1 MFVCLLHRQVQGELQ
16 RTAARGG
23 GPPPPKLYTSFP
35 QAFWHVARTEG
46 IRGLQG
52 GLAPSLLYQLTMNGT
67 RLGLYEPL
75 KRLVTRVAEGE
86 AASASSDAR
95 LGAHLAAHRAPVFL
109 HNVIAA
115 AGSGCIAAFIGSPFF
130 LVKVRLQVQSKNK
143 AVIAPIMAA
152 AAPTPGAAVL
162 PAAVA
167 ATAGTAAPAVVGAQ
181 HAYTSAWGGL
191 RSIYRADG
199 IPGLFR
205 GATASMLRV
214 SVGSVI
220 QLSSYDTVKFEVMH
234 RTGWEDSVRVHFVS
248 SLLSGFL
255 VAVGMHP
262 FDVISTRMYN
272 QPVIEG
278 KGQLYSGMLDCVTKT
293 VKTEGLPGLYKGF
306 VAHYFRLGPHTLL
319 TFVFWEQIKA
329 AAARAGI

>member
-1 MFVCLLHRQVQGELQ
+1 MCLRRQVQGELQ

-86 AASASSDAR
+86 AASASAGSEAR
-95 LGAHLAAHRAPVFL
+95 LGAHLSAHRPPVFL

-143 AVIAPIMAA
+143 AVIAPILA
-152 AAPTPGAAVL
+152 AAPAGTAVL
-162 PAAVA
+162 PSAVA
-167 ATAGTAAPAVVGAQ
+167 AAAGTAAPAVVGAQ

-191 RSIYRADG
+191 RSIYNSDG

-220 QLSSYDTVKFEVMH
+220 QLSSYDTVKYEVMR
-234 RTGWEDSVRVHFVS
+234 RTGWEDSMRVHFCS

-262 FDVISTRMYN
+262 FDVVSTRMYN
-272 QPVIEG
+272 QPVVAG
-278 KGQLYSGMLDCVTKT
+278 KGTMYSGMLDCVTKT